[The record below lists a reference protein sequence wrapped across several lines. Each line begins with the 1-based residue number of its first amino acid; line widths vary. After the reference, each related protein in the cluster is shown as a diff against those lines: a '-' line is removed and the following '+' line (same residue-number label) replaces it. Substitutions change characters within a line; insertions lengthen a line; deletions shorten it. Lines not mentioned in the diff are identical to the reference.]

1 VACFAKAFNSGIF
14 VNFFSGASWIVTD
27 WSGYEDLSGT
37 PNDNAGCTNQATGEL
52 VCGGISVTDAAFY
65 ANVFNGSSWTGWT
78 KVGGSGVGS
87 PSCAPLG
94 SGKVV
99 CPLMGPTNKLTSVVG
114 P

>member
-1 VACFAKAFNSGIF
+1 VRSGIQR
-14 VNFFSGASWIVTD
+14 AP
-27 WSGYEDLSGT
+27 GYEDLSGT

-99 CPLMGPTNKLTSVVG
+99 CLIMGPTNKLTSVVG